1 MYVYIYIYMSM
12 IIYMSNLFPSRQKE
26 LRTDASSHPTRC
38 GGYDL
43 CTERLNDG
51 QDHSPKGFRA
61 SIEPYGALVVPSQVP
76 LQRPSSKSQNP
87 DVESFP
93 AELDSSWACCPAVS
107 CGKQNAAEPGT
118 RQRQKVPF
126 GVISSHASCT
136 YGRKEPTCTE
146 LQRKCAY
153 ELRRISHCCCQSS
166 ILSDGAL

>member
-1 MYVYIYIYMSM
+1 MYIYMSM

-76 LQRPSSKSQNP
+76 LQCPWRAFQLNWIAAGHVALQCR
-87 DVESFP
+87 VESRTQLSP
-93 AELDSSWACCPAVS
+93 EHGNGRRYLSESSHHMLLVLMVAGSPLAQSSRESALMSFVGSRIFAVS
-107 CGKQNAAEPGT
+107 
-118 RQRQKVPF
+118 RQ
-126 GVISSHASCT
+126 
-136 YGRKEPTCTE
+136 Y
-146 LQRKCAY
+146 
-153 ELRRISHCCCQSS
+153 
-166 ILSDGAL
+166 